1 MNSKINLPAISNL
14 NNCNQDSIEF
24 IAETF
29 NATVLDGG
37 LGRCKEIDQM
47 IYNKIMDSHG
57 LSSIRDLY
65 TNKQEW
71 FVNET
76 TLFYLNPYVGAF
88 DFPFDSHII
97 SVGKDDSYGINI
109 KLVSDSGVK
118 FRFAI
123 LSSAKVKEGQSIKAG
138 DLIGTV
144 GAPKGDMSKSHVHV
158 EVWKGQPT
166 LNGKE
171 TAMKSMDPFLLDGLV
186 LADKLYM
193 TDGSAF
199 ISNKVS

>member
-47 IYNKIMDSHG
+47 IYNKIIDSHG

-97 SVGKDDSYGINI
+97 SVGKDLIQVTKENESQIVNI
-109 KLVSDSGVK
+109 KTK
-118 FRFAI
+118 YF
-123 LSSAKVKEGQSIKAG
+123 QSFQTITSNPRNISYLY
-138 DLIGTV
+138 DLY
-144 GAPKGDMSKSHVHV
+144 K
-158 EVWKGQPT
+158 Q
-166 LNGKE
+166 N
-171 TAMKSMDPFLLDGLV
+171 
-186 LADKLYM
+186 
-193 TDGSAF
+193 
-199 ISNKVS
+199 